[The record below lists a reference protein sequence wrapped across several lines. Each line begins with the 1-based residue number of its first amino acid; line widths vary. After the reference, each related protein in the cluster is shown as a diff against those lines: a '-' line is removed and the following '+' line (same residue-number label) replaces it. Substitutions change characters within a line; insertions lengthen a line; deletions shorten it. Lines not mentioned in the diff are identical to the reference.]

1 MRIKY
6 DFVEIEI
13 LQPERRFNSNSNR
26 KKVAE
31 LLKEES
37 NKNISNLLLKSKE
50 KYDLDKGT
58 VLGVISK
65 MKQCGFIKLTGTSK
79 ETEETQE

>member
-6 DFVEIEI
+6 DFVKIEI

-31 LLKEES
+31 LLKEET
-37 NKNISNLLLKSKE
+37 NKNIANLIQKSKE

-65 MKQCGFIKLTGTSK
+65 MKQCGFIRLNENVSDL
-79 ETEETQE
+79 EVN

>member
-6 DFVEIEI
+6 DFVKIEI

-31 LLKEES
+31 LLKEET
-37 NKNISNLLLKSKE
+37 NKNIANLIQKSKE

-65 MKQCGFIKLTGTSK
+65 MKQCGFIRLNKNVSDL
-79 ETEETQE
+79 EVN